1 METGFEIMAFISMLL
16 RLDSSL
22 EERRGFTKT
31 ARQRLG
37 LSFEEI
43 R

>member
-1 METGFEIMAFISMLL
+1 METGFGIRAVISMLL

-37 LSFEEI
+37 LSFDGI